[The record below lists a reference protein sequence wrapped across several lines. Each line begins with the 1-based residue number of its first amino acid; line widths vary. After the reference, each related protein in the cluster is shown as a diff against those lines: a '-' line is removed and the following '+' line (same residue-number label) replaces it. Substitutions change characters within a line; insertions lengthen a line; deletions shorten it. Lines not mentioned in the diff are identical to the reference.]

1 MSLIPAWS
9 YSRLTVFEQCPYRAK
24 LAFVD
29 KIPEPERELPPGKE
43 EHANDRGTRIHLA
56 AEVYVKNDIELIPEL
71 ENFRDELLELK
82 TQYQE
87 GKVSL
92 EGEWGYD
99 RDWNPTAWMS
109 PNVWLRVKLDAL
121 VWLSETEA
129 LVIDYKTGKKYGNEI
144 KHGEQ
149 ANLYQL
155 AAFMR
160 YPDLKNITT
169 ELWYTDQ
176 DEISRMKFTREQGL
190 RFFKHFTDR
199 GLAVTDAKAFP
210 PRPNIFNCKWC
221 PYAPHASGVCEFGV
235 SKK

>member
-1 MSLIPAWS
+1 MIPAWS

-24 LAFVD
+24 LAYVD
-29 KIPEPERELPPGKE
+29 KVPEPERPLPPGKT

-56 AEVYVKNDIELIPEL
+56 AEMYVKEDIELIPEL
-71 ENFRDELLELK
+71 GKFTEDLTELK
-82 TQYQE
+82 RQYQV

-92 EGEWGYD
+92 EGEWGFN
-99 RDWNPTAWMS
+99 RDWAPTAWMS
-109 PNVWLRVKLDAL
+109 PETWLRVKLDAL
-121 VWLSETEA
+121 VWLTDETA

-155 AAFMR
+155 ATFMR
-160 YPDLKNITT
+160 YPELKHVTT

-176 DEISRMKFTREQGL
+176 DEVSRMKFTREQGL
-190 RFFKHFTDR
+190 KFFKHFDDR
-199 GLAVTDAKAFP
+199 GAAITNATVFP

-235 SKK
+235 SRN